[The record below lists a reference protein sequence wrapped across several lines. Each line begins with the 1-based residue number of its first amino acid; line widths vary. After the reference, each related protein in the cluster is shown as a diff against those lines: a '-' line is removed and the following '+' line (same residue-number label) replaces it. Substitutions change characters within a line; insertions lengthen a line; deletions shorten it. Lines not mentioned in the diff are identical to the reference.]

1 MTIDEDALVEEV
13 MWRGGIHD
21 RAHAV
26 AAVAAALDAVGQQLD
41 APDRAFIAE
50 QLPAPLASAVQR
62 PAPSAALRPSD
73 LYAQLATSGEL
84 SLGVAVEHA
93 RAACSAVAEFLDG
106 EARTLLARRL
116 PPIWAAVFAP
126 VPNAAETE
134 VPAGT
139 VPGHGHSLAT
149 GRPGSRRPLAEAA
162 PAPGQS
168 DSVVTADNPH
178 GDGKLSSAREPA
190 ESGRLATARVGAD
203 YPIAQAKDER
213 PER

>member
-13 MWRGGIHD
+13 TWRGGIHD
-21 RAHAV
+21 RAHAI
-26 AAVAAALDAVGQQLD
+26 AAVAAALEAVGHQLD
-41 APDRAFIAE
+41 APDRAFIE
-50 QLPAPLASAVQR
+50 
-62 PAPSAALRPSD
+62 
-73 LYAQLATSGEL
+73 
-84 SLGVAVEHA
+84 
-93 RAACSAVAEFLDG
+93 CLDG

-178 GDGKLSSAREPA
+178 ADSKLSSAREPA

-213 PER
+213 PRTIAVDRARIAATAIKNARADNLAVVHLNRAEP